1 MFQLGKKIWITSI
14 IVVAIIGL
22 FLGLFPTV
30 SENINKGI
38 MENEVEDFDS
48 KVQSVIDN
56 GKSHEDAI
64 EQGDIDTEG
73 YPIDEK
79 GTRTSNTPV
88 YYKVDLDKLYKD
100 SVEYNENLKENQ
112 FSLLKDETSYAYPC
126 FDLTKYGIYNNSYGY
141 ISIPSID
148 LKLPIYLGANDST
161 MSYGAG
167 HLTYT
172 SLPLG
177 GENTNCVLS
186 AHTGYIGRVFF
197 DNIPLLSK
205 GDEVYLTN
213 YWYTIKY
220 KVIATEIHKPDDSFN
235 IFIEKGK
242 DLVTLLTCVS
252 DGKGGFNRYYVICER
267 C

>member
-1 MFQLGKKIWITSI
+1 
-14 IVVAIIGL
+14 
-22 FLGLFPTV
+22 
-30 SENINKGI
+30 
-38 MENEVEDFDS
+38 MENEVEDFDN
-48 KVQSVIDN
+48 KVQSVVDN
-56 GKSHEDAI
+56 GKSHDEAI
-64 EQGDIDTEG
+64 KQGDIDTEG
-73 YPIDEK
+73 YPIDRTT
-79 GTRTSNTPV
+79 GTRISNTPV

-112 FSLLKDETSYAYPC
+112 FSLLKDETSYVYPC
-126 FDLTKYGIYNNSYGY
+126 FDLTKYGIYDNSYGY

-177 GENTNCVLS
+177 GKDTNCVLS

-205 GDEVYLTN
+205 GDAVYLTN

-220 KVIATEIHKPDDSFN
+220 KVIATEIHKPDESFN

-242 DLVTLLTCVS
+242 DLVTLLTCIS

>member
-1 MFQLGKKIWITSI
+1 VFQLGKKVWITSI
-14 IVVAIIGL
+14 IVVAIIGI

-38 MENEVEDFDS
+38 MENEVEDFDNR
-48 KVQSVIDN
+48 VQSVVDD

-64 EQGDIDTEG
+64 KQGDIDTEG

-79 GTRTSNTPV
+79 GTRISNNPV
-88 YYKVDLDKLYKD
+88 YHKVDLDKLYKD
-100 SVEYNENLKENQ
+100 SVDYNENLKENQ

-126 FDLTKYGIYNNSYGY
+126 LDLTKYGIYDNSYGY

-161 MSYGAG
+161 MSYGAS
-167 HLTYT
+167 HLSYT

-177 GENTNCVLS
+177 GEDTNCVLS

-197 DNIPLLSK
+197 DNITLLSE

-242 DLVTLLTCVS
+242 DLVTLLTCIS
-252 DGKGGFNRYYVICER
+252 GGKSRYYVICER

>member
-1 MFQLGKKIWITSI
+1 MFQLGKKVWITSI
-14 IVVAIIGL
+14 IVVAIIGI

-38 MENEVEDFDS
+38 MENEVEDFDNR
-48 KVQSVIDN
+48 VQSVVDD

-73 YPIDEK
+73 YPIDAS

-112 FSLLKDETSYAYPC
+112 FSLLKDETSYVYPC
-126 FDLTKYGIYNNSYGY
+126 FDLTKYGIYDNSYGY

>member
-1 MFQLGKKIWITSI
+1 
-14 IVVAIIGL
+14 
-22 FLGLFPTV
+22 
-30 SENINKGI
+30 
-38 MENEVEDFDS
+38 MENETKDFDN
-48 KVQSVIDN
+48 KVQSVVDN
-56 GKSHEDAI
+56 GKSHDEAI
-64 EQGDIDTEG
+64 KQGDIDNEG
-73 YPIDEK
+73 YPIDSM
-79 GTRTSNTPV
+79 GIRISNTPV

-112 FSLLKDETSYAYPC
+112 FSLLKDETSYVYPC
-126 FDLTKYGIYNNSYGY
+126 FDLTKYGIYDNSYGY

-177 GENTNCVLS
+177 GKDTNCVLS

-205 GDEVYLTN
+205 GDAVYLTN

-220 KVIATEIHKPDDSFN
+220 KVIATEIHKPDESFN

-242 DLVTLLTCVS
+242 DLVTLLTCIS